1 MPTPSSELLRIDPL
15 TECKNFL
22 GFLETC
28 LNISVSDL
36 PRDVFTDEVIETTLI
51 DPSRYSAIL
60 FVDLN
65 DLESLNETKGRVY
78 SDSVIHWMGILLREE
93 SNGPVFRLSGDE
105 FAVLLKMEA
114 QEEYSG
120 YLERILLRMDQ
131 EARLLGLPGSP
142 ADLALILFNGSP
154 ATLDTVLL
162 QMTEAMMRVKN
173 DQAAHSMIFKASD
186 FNFASQVPPGWKSET
201 SSNSTVMRW
210 LSYKYIY
217 QVLEMGRSLDK
228 TQQDAYTDA
237 ISNLPNM
244 KAALLELEHTL
255 QTSKAGRRPF
265 SLLLI
270 DGDNIRAYNSINYVA
285 GDVMIRDLGTIFKN
299 NLRPSDFVAR
309 WRTGD
314 EFMVILPLTTIEGA
328 SIIGERFRLAVKEA
342 SRNWKFPVTISVG
355 ISSYPAHGENIDSLI
370 DRAESANK
378 HAKEQGKDRV
388 VLAN

>member
-105 FAVLLKMEA
+105 FAVLLKMET

-173 DQAAHSMIFKASD
+173 DQAAHSMIFRASD

-285 GDVMIRDLGTIFKN
+285 GDVMIRDLGTVFKN